1 MANYFFNEWNDFR
14 NSLLPG
20 IRTKIP
26 INSLPKWFNFSVRFR
41 ELVMNVKVIFRNT
54 CRNVEFYLIT
64 FRIQKSLT
72 IITFLLCTKNHV
84 VFTYYMDVFFMKI
97 HVFPRCKKSFN
108 GVKSRQFSEKKVSLK
123 LAKQYSFWQII
134 ALHSNASTR
143 IMKISQF
150 VSLLPCVLF
159 RIPRSSLEIIIFL
172 VYSIEVDQNFA

>member
-1 MANYFFNEWNDFR
+1 MATRHEIPFNVTTHYQEESPSRIAVTRSSWPH
-14 NSLLPG
+14 L
-20 IRTKIP
+20 
-26 INSLPKWFNFSVRFR
+26 
-41 ELVMNVKVIFRNT
+41 FRNT

-143 IMKISQF
+143 IMKISHF
-150 VSLLPCVLF
+150 VSLLPC
-159 RIPRSSLEIIIFL
+159 S
-172 VYSIEVDQNFA
+172 